1 MIRILLTLIFA
12 LSFPVLP
19 GLYAQAKNID
29 ELDLEYG
36 LPRLISEA
44 EKKKALQKKRSKVL
58 TQSVARKVTR
68 IVEAFDE
75 AGTAEDEKALIL
87 KSETY
92 TKAEKEKESRI
103 KDREIKTAVAKAQRE
118 LDDLKEKIDSLKSY
132 DRSMVWYYQG
142 YINLVYADDLP
153 GARQN
158 YLSLIQE
165 EDATPQI
172 KLGSYY
178 TVSQLYLADF

>member
-1 MIRILLTLIFA
+1 M
-12 LSFPVLP
+12 
-19 GLYAQAKNID
+19 
-29 ELDLEYG
+29 
-36 LPRLISEA
+36 
-44 EKKKALQKKRSKVL
+44 
-58 TQSVARKVTR
+58 
-68 IVEAFDE
+68 
-75 AGTAEDEKALIL
+75 IL

-103 KDREIKTAVAKAQRE
+103 KDREIKVAVAKAQKE

-158 YLSLIQE
+158 YLNLIQE

-178 TVSQLYLADF
+178 TVSHNYI